1 MNKPTD
7 HTAAN
12 GSTLS
17 PQETPDQEGVGE
29 LIRKHP
35 AAFIAGGIILGIVA
49 GALLPRGTGR
59 RLAKGATA
67 AAVAAGQ
74 AGLHFSQHAR
84 ETAEDLTRE
93 GRDALERNAQAA
105 QRRATELA
113 DSARGTSSR
122 LAGNARETGS
132 RLVEQAVELASRVR
146 P

>member
-7 HTAAN
+7 TTAVN
-12 GSTLS
+12 GAV
-17 PQETPDQEGVGE
+17 PEQETTQQEGLGE
-29 LIRKHP
+29 IIRKNP
-35 AAFIAGGIILGIVA
+35 AAFIAGGIILGVIA

-93 GRDALERNAQAA
+93 GREVLERNASVA

-113 DSARGTSSR
+113 GT
-122 LAGNARETGS
+122 ARETGS
-132 RLVEQAVELASRVR
+132 KLVDQAVEFASRVR
-146 P
+146 Q